1 MIDLRAVI
9 DKLAHTEAHL
19 DPGMSEADADEHR
32 GNVRDALAALEAML
46 PEERE
51 GACSCGWCFYRD
63 RADNKRGWYCGD
75 TGTAPCENYCP
86 RCGAELCADGIA
98 RRHPDA
104 GRVERVRE
112 ALDAARGARGSED
125 YRDGITTTVL
135 NIRAALDGPQG
146 GGKAINADRGG
157 LAAIVGQWPGDETDE
172 EIAEA
177 LADLRPEHPD
187 TRRAALEAD
196 AARVERVD
204 SALKIACK
212 SLAES
217 DCADTLCIA
226 GECPKVALVVPCPQ
240 EPVADCDDEYA
251 AACWR
256 LHFLGLADAALD
268 APQGGGTD
276 E

>member
-1 MIDLRAVI
+1 MMELEKVLAWCEQREQDYVTDCDWQPGDQFAHECLTMFRAI
-9 DKLAHTEAHL
+9 TSAL
-19 DPGMSEADADEHR
+19 D
-32 GNVRDALAALEAML
+32 AML

-51 GACSCGWCFYRD
+51 GACWCGWCFYRD
-63 RADNKRGWYCGD
+63 RADNKRGWWCGD
-75 TGTAPCENYCP
+75 TGTAPCESYCP

-98 RRHPDA
+98 RRH
-104 GRVERVRE
+104 
-112 ALDAARGARGSED
+112 
-125 YRDGITTTVL
+125 
-135 NIRAALDGPQG
+135 
-146 GGKAINADRGG
+146 AD
-157 LAAIVGQWPGDETDE
+157 T
-172 EIAEA
+172 
-177 LADLRPEHPD
+177 
-187 TRRAALEAD
+187 
-196 AARVERVD
+196 ARVERVD

-226 GECPKVALVVPCPQ
+226 GECPKVALVAPCPQ